1 MSEFMAIHLSHF
13 GCVEPSILTRLRK
26 MHIDSSCSNLGI
38 GINISDVS
46 IGPSIID
53 PNEGCC
59 EIAMCTFLLSHIIIP
74 KAGDNLKKPTKKS
87 FHVFSFDDTEEKV
100 VVRFEVDNPSVYTV
114 TLCQYLDPE
123 NELPIDPNIRFL
135 CVAHPA

>member
-1 MSEFMAIHLSHF
+1 MSEFMTIHLSHL
-13 GCVEPSILTRLRK
+13 GCVKLSILTRLRK

-46 IGPSIID
+46 IDPSIID

-59 EIAMCTFLLSHIIIP
+59 VAMCTFLLSHIIP

-100 VVRFEVDNPSVYTV
+100 VVRFEVDDPSVYTV
-114 TLCQYLDPE
+114 TLCQ
-123 NELPIDPNIRFL
+123 
-135 CVAHPA
+135 